1 MVFGIGDVRVA
12 ARGEWLLERMVAT
25 GSLVVRKLGGDRA
38 GEVAV
43 HRFLSSPYVSVEA
56 IVGTLVA
63 RTAEQCRGR
72 RIVAIQDT
80 TEINYAGRA
89 RGRRGLGP
97 AGNGRDP
104 GFFLH
109 PVLAVDLD
117 SEAVIGLA
125 GAQIWTRG
133 ATPAAD
139 RRGRGFA
146 DKESARWQDGCSAAA
161 TVLAEA
167 AELTMIADRESDIYE
182 LFCGRPERLDLLV
195 RAAQDRCLVDG
206 GHLFEALADAAE
218 LGRRIIKVPPR
229 RPGETART
237 AELAVRAGP
246 VRLKRPKNRPAGAG
260 LPDEIGLTLVEAVEI
275 DPPDPKEAIVWR
287 LLTTRE
293 AGDAAAAA
301 AVIDLYRMRWRIE
314 QVFRALKSDG
324 MRIED
329 SQLLDAERLF
339 VLATWGSPRRCARCS
354 SSMPETAVRRPATES
369 STPRCSP
376 RSPPSRAR
384 SKAGQRARRTRT
396 RRPAWPS
403 SPGSSPASAAGTAT
417 TNRQG
422 QRPCVTAG
430 PGSPLCCTATPS
442 PQAKHFRES
451 RSPLRGRWAGS
462 PEGGAQ
468 GIDGRDRRR
477 CDRVEKPAGQP
488 PSALPGISPARG
500 EITLLRRRLASSN
513 GAKPGNLLISPL
525 AGETGGSPEGGPPW
539 PHPSASQTFCRS
551 IWKVWWM
558 P

>member
-1 MVFGIGDVRVA
+1 MIQGEVHSIGGFAMVFGIGDVRVA

-167 AELTMIADRESDIYE
+167 AELTMIADRESDISE

-339 VLATWGSPRRCARCS
+339 VLAIMGLAAAVRTLQLVDARDGSPR
-354 SSMPETAVRRPATES
+354 PATDIVDA
-369 STPRCSP
+369 TLLAPL
-376 RSPPSRAR
+376 
-384 SKAGQRARRTRT
+384 
-396 RRPAWPS
+396 
-403 SPGSSPASAAGTAT
+403 AA
-417 TNRQG
+417 
-422 QRPCVTAG
+422 V
-430 PGSPLCCTATPS
+430 
-442 PQAKHFRES
+442 S
-451 RSPLRGRWAGS
+451 RSLEGRTARQKNPHPPTSLAFLAWIVARL
-462 PEGGAQ
+462 GGWNCYYKPP
-468 GIDGRDRRR
+468 GPKTMRDGWTRLAAMLHGYALATS
-477 CDRVEKPAGQP
+477 E
-488 PSALPGISPARG
+488 ALP
-500 EITLLRRRLASSN
+500 
-513 GAKPGNLLISPL
+513 
-525 AGETGGSPEGGPPW
+525 
-539 PHPSASQTFCRS
+539 
-551 IWKVWWM
+551 
-558 P
+558 